1 MGSSSLASRTGFM
14 CVVGAIVLGF
24 RTLYRFLWLVVVCVL
39 GGSKDR
45 LCGINSGRFEV
56 IFECRRVG
64 GLER

>member
-1 MGSSSLASRTGFM
+1 M
-14 CVVGAIVLGF
+14 CVFGPIVLGF
-24 RTLYRFLWLVVVCVL
+24 STLYRFFWLAVVCAL